1 MQVSQIL
8 TREVE
13 TIRPDTT
20 VREAA
25 QRMRS
30 MDVGSLPVCDGRR
43 LLGMVTDRDITIR
56 VTAEGRDAANTPVQE
71 AMTPDVTFVF
81 EDQDVQDAA
90 RIMREQQIRRLP
102 VLSRDKQLVGI
113 VALGDVAQTGNDRLA
128 GDALEQISEPS
139 HGRAQNLDQSRSQP
153 RRMDA

>member
-81 EDQDVQDAA
+81 EDQDVQEAA
-90 RIMREQQIRRLP
+90 RVMRERQIRRLP
-102 VLSRDKQLVGI
+102 VVNREKHLVGI
-113 VALGDVAQTGNDRLA
+113 IALGDIATTGNDRLS
-128 GDALEQISEPS
+128 GDALEKISEPS
-139 HGRAQNLDQSRSQP
+139 QGQGQMHA
-153 RRMDA
+153 

>member
-1 MQVSQIL
+1 MQISQIL

-13 TIRPDTT
+13 TIRPDTP

-30 MDVGSLPVCDGRR
+30 MDVGSLPVCDGRH

-56 VTAEGRDAANTPVQE
+56 ITAEGRDPANTPVLE
-71 AMTPDVTFVF
+71 AMTPDVAYVF
-81 EDQDVQDAA
+81 EDQDVTEAA
-90 RIMREQQIRRLP
+90 RIMQERQIRRLP

-113 VALGDVAQTGNDRLA
+113 VALGDVAQSGQDQLS
-128 GDALEQISEPS
+128 GDALEKISEPS
-139 HGRAQNLDQSRSQP
+139 HGGAKNMQ
-153 RRMDA
+153 A

>member
-30 MDVGSLPVCDGRR
+30 MDVGSLPVCDGRQ

-56 VTAEGRDAANTPVQE
+56 ITAEGRDPANTPVLE
-71 AMTPDVTFVF
+71 AMTPDVAYVF
-81 EDQDVQDAA
+81 EDQDVQEAA
-90 RIMREQQIRRLP
+90 RIMQDRQIRRLP
-102 VLSRDKQLVGI
+102 ILDRDKRLVGI
-113 VALGDVAQTGNDRLA
+113 VSLGDLA
-128 GDALEQISEPS
+128 VDTDDTRGAGETLERISEPAKPE
-139 HGRAQNLDQSRSQP
+139 R
-153 RRMDA
+153 